1 VAASSSYTWSYA
13 LDLENVPDADI
24 QLVPGAYSVLAQ
36 IRLWHQG
43 TFDQLSAD
51 PTIPHGSA
59 SDEKIVRVP

>member
-1 VAASSSYTWSYA
+1 